1 MRIPVRNLFRLIGI
15 SAVLVAVAAALNFAV
30 DPLQLFRP
38 ARFYHP
44 MYSTDSRMQNAGLIR
59 SQDFDTVFI
68 GTSLAIH
75 FRQSDIDRILGGR
88 SLKLAMTGSNSHEQ
102 GFVLAT
108 AFERRPRRVI
118 WQMDDWIFGDAPDID
133 SNGYFPADLYRRN
146 ANGLAGYLLSGAMAR
161 ESLWMLA
168 RSTGALPTTFARL
181 TSAGAVKF
189 AIPRVDDIL
198 SLAPDFD
205 MAQTYNAGKTLA
217 AFRRITDPVRSA
229 YLAVGFDYD
238 AMVRHFE
245 HDAIGL
251 IAGNPDIKFDIYFP
265 PYSILQFVAMRDASP
280 ATLKIVYDFADYA
293 SRRLLQF
300 PNVKLHDFR
309 AARDITHDLGNYGD
323 VIHHSPAIDLKV
335 LSFLSEGKYLVDPAA
350 PTASLERLRAQVE
363 AYRLD
368 NLERSS
374 WQPAH

>member
-168 RSTGALPTTFARL
+168 RSTGALPTTLARL

-238 AMVRHFE
+238 AMVRNFE
-245 HDAIGL
+245 RDTVDL
-251 IAGNPDIKFDIYFP
+251 IAKHPEVQFQIYFP

-280 ATLKIVYDFADYA
+280 ATLKIVYDFARYA
-293 SRRLLQF
+293 SRRLVSF
-300 PNVKLHDFR
+300 ANVELHDFR
-309 AARDITHDLGNYGD
+309 DVREITHDLGNYGD

-335 LSFLSEGKYLVDPAA
+335 LAFLSERKHRVDRAA
-350 PTASLERLRAQVE
+350 PTASLERLQAQVE

-368 NLERSS
+368 DLERSS

>member
-75 FRQSDIDRILGGR
+75 FRQSDIDRILGVR

-168 RSTGALPTTFARL
+168 RSTGALPTTLARL

-205 MAQTYNAGKTLA
+205 VAQTYNAGKTLA

-238 AMVRHFE
+238 AMVRNFE
-245 HDAIGL
+245 RDTVDL
-251 IAGNPDIKFDIYFP
+251 IARHPEVQFQIYFP

-280 ATLKIVYDFADYA
+280 ATLKIVYDFAGYA
-293 SRRLLQF
+293 SRRLVSF
-300 PNVKLHDFR
+300 ANVELHDFR
-309 AARDITHDLGNYGD
+309 DVREITHDLGNYGD

-335 LSFLSEGKYLVDPAA
+335 LAFLSERKHRVDRAA
-350 PTASLERLRAQVE
+350 PTAALERLQAQVE

-368 NLERSS
+368 DLERSS